1 MIPAAAPGMGG
12 GTWWGVGGV
21 GTGVS
26 LRIFINDL
34 KDRGKQHA
42 NETCR

>member
-1 MIPAAAPGMGG
+1 MIPAARGHGRG
-12 GTWWGVGGV
+12 HVVGAARI
-21 GTGVS
+21 GVS

>member
-1 MIPAAAPGMGG
+1 MIPAARGTRRGRVVGAVGLGG
-12 GTWWGVGGV
+12 
-21 GTGVS
+21 S
-26 LRIFINDL
+26 LRILINDL

>member
-1 MIPAAAPGMGG
+1 M
-12 GTWWGVGGV
+12 VGAV
-21 GTGVS
+21 RIGVS
-26 LRIFINDL
+26 LHIFINDL

>member
-1 MIPAAAPGMGG
+1 MIPAAPGMGG
-12 GTWWGVGGV
+12 GRGVGGGGV
-21 GTGVS
+21 STGVS

-34 KDRGKQHA
+34 KDGKQHA